1 MDLDLNVLK
10 KREKLSLQTPTTAFA
25 YFTQL
30 KLKPV
35 GTLHSSSAFHRQ
47 VEKPVPSP
55 RCKHKMCQM
64 LTYKN
69 DI

>member
-25 YFTQL
+25 FTQL

-47 VEKPVPSP
+47 VEKPVP
-55 RCKHKMCQM
+55 
-64 LTYKN
+64 
-69 DI
+69 